1 MKTEKTITICGKEV
15 KLLYCAATENGYE
28 QLAGQSIN
36 DLDFRKQSDLLK
48 LALAAI
54 ISAYSRD
61 KQEPP
66 ITDSDLLYNAEP
78 KDITQLIIAV
88 IELRAEWYNVPLV
101 VANKSDNVKQADDEK
116 TEEQKNAQPPTTA
129 TN

>member
-66 ITDSDLLYNAEP
+66 ITYSDLLYNAEP

-101 VANKSDNVKQADDEK
+101 VAKHADDEK
-116 TEEQKNAQPPTTA
+116 PEEQKNAQPPTTA

>member
-101 VANKSDNVKQADDEK
+101 VAKHADDDK
-116 TEEQKNAQPPTTA
+116 PEEPKNAQPPTTA

>member
-54 ISAYSRD
+54 ISAYI
-61 KQEPP
+61 
-66 ITDSDLLYNAEP
+66 ITLL
-78 KDITQLIIAV
+78 DIIHL
-88 IELRAEWYNVPLV
+88 
-101 VANKSDNVKQADDEK
+101 NKTMS
-116 TEEQKNAQPPTTA
+116 P
-129 TN
+129 

>member
-36 DLDFRKQSDLLK
+36 ELDFKKQSDLMK

-66 ITDSDLLYNAEP
+66 VTDSDLLYDAAPE
-78 KDITQLIIAV
+78 DIVKLLIAV
-88 IELRAEWYNVPLV
+88 VELRNEWYQVPKV
-101 VANKSDNVKQADDEK
+101 VADKADNTKQTDDENP
-116 TEEQKNAQPPTTA
+116 EEQKNAQAPTTA

>member
-36 DLDFRKQSDLLK
+36 DLDFRKQSDLMK

-61 KQEPP
+61 KHEPP

-88 IELRAEWYNVPLV
+88 LELRAEWYNVPLV
-101 VANKSDNVKQADDEK
+101 VAKHADDDK
-116 TEEQKNAQPPTTA
+116 PEEPKNAQPPTTA

>member
-36 DLDFRKQSDLLK
+36 DLDFKKQ
-48 LALAAI
+48 
-54 ISAYSRD
+54 
-61 KQEPP
+61 
-66 ITDSDLLYNAEP
+66 SDLLYNAEP

-101 VANKSDNVKQADDEK
+101 VANKSDNAKHADDEK
-116 TEEQKNAQPPTTA
+116 PEEQKNA
-129 TN
+129 

>member
-88 IELRAEWYNVPLV
+88 LELRAEWYNVPLV
-101 VANKSDNVKQADDEK
+101 VAKHADDDK
-116 TEEQKNAQPPTTA
+116 PEEPKNAQPPTTA

>member
-15 KLLYCAATENGYE
+15 KLLYCAATESGYE

-36 DLDFRKQSDLLK
+36 DLDFKKQSDLLK

-78 KDITQLIIAV
+78 KDEVFANLKKNIKILALTLA
-88 IELRAEWYNVPLV
+88 LV
-101 VANKSDNVKQADDEK
+101 LLVLCMVCIDASNCNLVQW
-116 TEEQKNAQPPTTA
+116 
-129 TN
+129 

>member
-48 LALAAI
+48 RTYDHRCLAV
-54 ISAYSRD
+54 R
-61 KQEPP
+61 P
-66 ITDSDLLYNAEP
+66 
-78 KDITQLIIAV
+78 
-88 IELRAEWYNVPLV
+88 
-101 VANKSDNVKQADDEK
+101 
-116 TEEQKNAQPPTTA
+116 
-129 TN
+129 

>member
-101 VANKSDNVKQADDEK
+101 VANKSDDEK
-116 TEEQKNAQPPTTA
+116 PEEPKNAQPPTTA